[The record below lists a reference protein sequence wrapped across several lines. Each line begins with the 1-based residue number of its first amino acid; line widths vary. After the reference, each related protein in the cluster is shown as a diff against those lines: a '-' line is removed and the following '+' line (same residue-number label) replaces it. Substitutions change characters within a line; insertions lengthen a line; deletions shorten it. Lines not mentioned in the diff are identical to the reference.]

1 MPQVTKTKS
10 ESIHFAGLFFKG
22 HFEVPWHQR
31 RYDWKAEHVAT
42 LLRDI
47 DYALKNKQNFYF
59 LGALSL
65 IDQGNSTWGIND
77 GQQRMTT
84 YALICACFLRL
95 FHDAQE
101 GGDEAMAMRILFD
114 LTERQTRNLTDAD
127 NLNPRLIPSQD
138 DKPRFNLFIR
148 GKNVG
153 TNGKLTQAWEEI
165 DKFVSAL
172 SIEKALEYFKFLTEK
187 VEVSFLTIPADAD
200 PNMIFEAL
208 NFRGKPLDDFDLIR
222 NHFYSFFNAPAEESR
237 RETIK
242 SNLEETLRHQLVIG
256 NSDKIMDYARCYL
269 QCEYGFL
276 PKNKF
281 YRSVRDN
288 MERAIKD
295 CNEKPSDYVFKLV
308 DKLTDKRYVQIFN
321 AIARQDHNT
330 EFIERFNVDARR
342 AGKKRNLKILLDEL
356 RTYTITPPI
365 LLALLSR
372 YAVLELDGRDRKS
385 MATKIYNEI
394 STLNAFVMRTAL
406 VERKFEPSH
415 FESDLSD
422 LASKIFT
429 SNSVEELSGINIW
442 GRLKDL
448 SSSEVLDDKLFI
460 ESLKTIEIRAHEK
473 SKRFLFTINTHLQ
486 SDADT
491 ILYNQLT
498 LEHLLPKGSEH
509 WDGWKGFEENGHDLY
524 INRIGN
530 LTLLGNDDNKSS
542 NKGNANWKVKKPTL
556 ESSMFSINKYFS
568 DIDDWTPESIEKRQE
583 ELAKLAAKIW
593 SFKHAASEE

>member
-10 ESIHFAGLFFKG
+10 ESIHFADLFFMG
-22 HFEVPWHQR
+22 CFEVPWHQR
-31 RYDWKAEHVAT
+31 RYDWKREHVAT

-47 DYALKNKQNFYF
+47 DGAMKNQQDFYF
-59 LGALSL
+59 LGSLSL
-65 IDQGNSTWGIND
+65 INQKNSTWGIND

-84 YALICACFLRL
+84 YALICARFLR
-95 FHDAQE
+95 FFNAEKE
-101 GGDEAMAMRILFD
+101 GVCEALAMRILFNFAQR
-114 LTERQTRNLTDAD
+114 ETRKLTDAD
-127 NLNPRLIPSQD
+127 NLDPRLIPSQD
-138 DKPRFNLFIR
+138 DKPRFDLFIR

-172 SIEKALEYFKFLTEK
+172 SIEKAREYFKFLTEK
-187 VEVSFLTIPADAD
+187 VEVSFLTIPANAD

-222 NHFYSFFNAPAEESR
+222 NHYYSFFNAREEEPR
-237 RETIK
+237 RATIK

-256 NSDKIMDYARCYL
+256 NSDKIMDYARSYL

-276 PKNKF
+276 PISKF
-281 YRSVRDN
+281 YRRVRDN
-288 MERAIKD
+288 MERAIKGSAK
-295 CNEKPSDYVFKLV
+295 KPSNYVFNLV
-308 DKLTDKRYVQIFN
+308 DRLADERYTQIFN
-321 AIARQDHNT
+321 AIVRQDHNT
-330 EFIERFNVDARR
+330 EFIDHFNVDARR

-356 RTYTITPPI
+356 RTYTITQPI

-372 YAVLELDGRDRKS
+372 YVVLNLDSRTRKS

-429 SNSVEELSGINIW
+429 SNSVEELSEVNIW

-448 SSSEVLDDKLFI
+448 SSSAVLDDKSFI
-460 ESLKTIEIRAHEK
+460 KSLKTIEFRANEK
-473 SKRFLFTINTHLQ
+473 AKRFLFTINTHLQ

-491 ILYNQLT
+491 ILYNQVT
-498 LEHLLPKGSEH
+498 LEHLLPKGSDH
-509 WDGWKGFEENGHDLY
+509 WKGWQEFRENEHALY

-530 LTLLGNDDNKSS
+530 LTLLGSDDNKSS
-542 NKGNANWKVKKPTL
+542 NKGNADWKVKKSTL

-568 DIDDWTPESIEKRQE
+568 NIDDWTPENIEKRQE
-583 ELAKLAAKIW
+583 ELAKLATKIW
-593 SFKHAASEE
+593 SFKHAASGE